1 MTLALICAGWIAWA
15 PAADPAPPPD
25 LARSYQEARAQAGR
39 SPEAQVRLA
48 LWCEAHGLTAERLHH
63 LTLAVLADPKNAA
76 ARGLMGLVSHEGRWR
91 RPEAVADKAKADAT
105 LAEYEAKRLKA
116 AYTADAQWALG
127 TWCDEHGLKEQ
138 AKAHLTA
145 VIRLDPSRE
154 NAWRKLG
161 YKRHEGR
168 WVTEAQ
174 LALEKADAEAQKAAD
189 RKWKP
194 LLERSKA
201 MLDQPSKREEAEA
214 ALANVTDPRAVP
226 MIGRVFATAEAT
238 QPRAVQLLGQVDS
251 PGASKALAYLAVFAR
266 SAEARRAAAE
276 TLRGRDAREYADLLI
291 ALIRDPIKY
300 EVRPVGGPGSPGVL
314 FVEGKKANLKRLY
327 ESASAFQPG
336 DSVGFDRFGQ
346 PVLRRTLFA
355 DGHSNQPNV
364 PLNPGTRF
372 YGGYQSYSDFYSSPA
387 PMTSGNMNSLSSIN
401 LSTPEGMDAAF
412 GTHLLTNPSS
422 GAFGQAITPDAVRQ
436 FLGGHP
442 ASEPAKH
449 HASAT
454 NSSVTGPPFLI
465 SGSAFQRPTDYYT
478 STTAEVPLTQAVSES
493 ERSALAA
500 RNKLKADVDAIE
512 EVNRPV
518 RDLNDRVASILNGAT
533 RQNLPADRK
542 TWDKWWVD
550 QLGYALVTG
559 QTATNPTFVEVV
571 SSYQPQI
578 TPSNVIT
585 QTSAMNRISCFG
597 AGTPVRTVDGVRP
610 IESLKVG
617 DLVLT
622 QSTDGGALGYKP
634 ILVVHHNPPSATFRI
649 KVGGE
654 SIISSHFHRFWV
666 AGRGWVMA
674 RELKAGDP
682 VRTLG
687 GVSPVESVEADK
699 VQLVYNLDVAEDAD
713 FFAGNVGALV
723 HDNTLP
729 DPRLTP
735 FDAPPGS
742 AGVAMAGRAE

>member
-15 PAADPAPPPD
+15 PVADPAPPLD

-63 LTLAVLADPKNAA
+63 LTLAVLAHPKNAA
-76 ARGLMGLVSHEGRWR
+76 ARGLMGLVSHNGRWQ
-91 RPEAVADKAKADAT
+91 RPEAVADKARADAT
-105 LAEYEAKRLKA
+105 LSEYEAKRLKA

-127 TWCDEHGLKEQ
+127 VWCDEHGLKEQ

-154 NAWRKLG
+154 NAWKKLG

-168 WVTEAQ
+168 WATEAQ

-201 MLDQPSKREEAEA
+201 MLYQPSKREGAEA

-238 QPRAVQLLGQVDS
+238 QPLAVQLLGQVDS

-266 SAEARRAAAE
+266 SAEARRIATE
-276 TLRGRDAREYADLLI
+276 SLRGRDPREYANLLI
-291 ALIRDPIKY
+291 AMIQKPIKY
-300 EVRPVGGPGSPGVL
+300 EVKSVGGPGSPGTL
-314 FVEGKKANLKRLY
+314 LVEGGRYNVQRRYSPPSAPNVLVRPYDQIGVDSNGLPAIETSIGLFSQEVSPQWGLSRSQAVAMARSEAFLAPFP
-327 ESASAFQPG
+327 ESVASR
-336 DSVGFDRFGQ
+336 S
-346 PVLRRTLFA
+346 PVLQAL
-355 DGHSNQPNV
+355 NQYATK
-364 PLNPGTRF
+364 LESPGF
-372 YGGYQSYSDFYSSPA
+372 VSS
-387 PMTSGNMNSLSSIN
+387 
-401 LSTPEGMDAAF
+401 
-412 GTHLLTNPSS
+412 
-422 GAFGQAITPDAVRQ
+422 VRQ
-436 FLGGHP
+436 IDQQLALTPRVPHSTVN
-442 ASEPAKH
+442 AH
-449 HASAT
+449 HYL
-454 NSSVTGPPFLI
+454 NLQMGYV
-465 SGSAFQRPTDYYT
+465 
-478 STTAEVPLTQAVSES
+478 VPVGQMMVEAQM
-493 ERSALAA
+493 SALAA
-500 RNKLKADVDAIE
+500 QRQLADDVASLDRYNAV
-512 EVNRPV
+512 VNET
-518 RDLNDRVASILNGAT
+518 NDRILQVLNPAT
-533 RQNLPADRK
+533 GQNLPADLK
-542 TWDKWWVD
+542 KWNDWWVD
-550 QLGYALVTG
+550 QLGLRSLA
-559 QTATNPTFVEVV
+559 
-571 SSYQPQI
+571 I
-578 TPSNVIT
+578 TPDPLTKPTLTEEVPLSYLPQSGPSFVPISIT
-585 QTSAMNRISCFG
+585 TSTEYRRFSCFG

-622 QSTDGGALGYKP
+622 QSTDSGALGYKP

-654 SIISSHFHRFWV
+654 PIVSSHFHRFWV

-735 FDAPPGS
+735 FDAPSRS